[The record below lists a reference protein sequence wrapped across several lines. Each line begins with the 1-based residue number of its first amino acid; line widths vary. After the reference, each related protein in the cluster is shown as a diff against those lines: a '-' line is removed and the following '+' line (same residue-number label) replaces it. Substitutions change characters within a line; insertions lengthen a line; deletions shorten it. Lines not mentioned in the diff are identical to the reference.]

1 MSSPTWTPGALESE
15 TRGYEGEGWRF
26 VEVQHLVSTLKLV
39 DTLAEQSLLEELI
52 EQTKP
57 TLPEDCRHL
66 DYLLSTPFR
75 YDAPYPAGSRF
86 RRAGRTPG
94 VFYASEEAD
103 SAVAE
108 VVFYRLL
115 FFAESPGTPW
125 PRDAIEFTAFATAV
139 ATVRALDLTVPP
151 LAADRTSWIDP
162 VDYEPCQAL
171 ADSARYAGV
180 ELIRYESVR
189 DPHAG
194 CNLAVLACRA
204 FSEASPIERTTWR
217 IRFGGAGVQ
226 AICEF
231 PHQGLEFTL
240 ETFPDSRLAPLR
252 LRA

>member
-15 TRGYEGEGWRF
+15 TRGYKGEGWRF
-26 VEVQHLVSTLKLV
+26 VEAQHLVSTLKLV
-39 DTLAEQSLLEELI
+39 DTLAERSLLEELI

-57 TLPEDCRHL
+57 AIPEDCRHL

-75 YDAPYPAGSRF
+75 YDAPYPTGSRF

-94 VFYASEEAD
+94 VFYASEEAE

-108 VVFYRLL
+108 IVFYRLL

-125 PRDAIEFTAFATAV
+125 PRDAIEFTAFATAI

-162 VDYEPCQAL
+162 VDYEPCQDL
-171 ADSARYAGV
+171 ADSARHAGI

-194 CNLAVLACRA
+194 CNLAVLACKAFPKRA
-204 FSEASPIERTTWR
+204 PSSERRGAFALGAPGSRPSASSPTRVSSSRSRRSPT
-217 IRFGGAGVQ
+217 
-226 AICEF
+226 
-231 PHQGLEFTL
+231 
-240 ETFPDSRLAPLR
+240 PDWLH
-252 LRA
+252 

>member
-15 TRGYEGEGWRF
+15 TSGYEGGGWRF
-26 VEVQHLVSTLKLV
+26 VEAQHLVSTLKLA

-57 TLPEDCRHL
+57 AIPEDCRHL

-75 YDAPYPAGSRF
+75 YDAAYPTGSRF

-94 VFYASEEAD
+94 VFYASEEAET
-103 SAVAE
+103 AVTE
-108 VVFYRLL
+108 IVFYRLL

-125 PRDAIEFTAFATAV
+125 PRDAIEFTAFATAI

-151 LAADRTSWIDP
+151 LAADRALWIDP
-162 VDYEPCQAL
+162 VNYEPCQDL
-171 ADSARYAGV
+171 ADSARHAGV

-194 CNLAVLACRA
+194 SNLAVLACKA
-204 FSEASPIERTTWR
+204 FSEANPIERKTWR
-217 IRFGGAGVQ
+217 IQFGNAGVQ

-231 PHQGLEFTL
+231 PYQGLEYTL
-240 ETFPDSRLAPLR
+240 ETLGDPRLASLR